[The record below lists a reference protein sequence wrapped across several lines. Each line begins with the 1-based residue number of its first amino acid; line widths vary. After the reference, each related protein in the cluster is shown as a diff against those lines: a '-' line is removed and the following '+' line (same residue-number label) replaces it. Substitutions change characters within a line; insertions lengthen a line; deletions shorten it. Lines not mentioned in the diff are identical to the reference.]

1 MSDNKVSKVI
11 NKILLL
17 GDIPV
22 EKNKFLQKNAE
33 ICFIE
38 EFLSTFALY
47 YINNALNLYNNKK
60 IKKQRDKSGKIRF
73 EVIKTH
79 NYKGNYGFSFIYDK
93 ENCLS
98 YENMRYWNFQIK
110 EEFLTY
116 LPIKKKNE
124 IFEDKE
130 IAKECI
136 IENSKISAREGIKKN
151 ETFHSYFN
159 NSDKIYSNLKGKQGK
174 IILRIIKY
182 NIR

>member
-22 EKNKFLQKNAE
+22 EKNKYLPKIYV

-38 EFLSTFALY
+38 EFLSTFTLY
-47 YINNALNLYNNKK
+47 YKNNTLNLYNNKK
-60 IKKQRDKSGKIRF
+60 IKKQRDKSGKGRF
-73 EVIKTH
+73 EVIKKH
-79 NYKGNYGFSFIYDK
+79 NYKGDYGFSFIYDK

-124 IFEDKE
+124 IFEDREISKE
-130 IAKECI
+130 YI
-136 IENSKISAREGIKKN
+136 IENSKISTREGIKNN
-151 ETFHSYFN
+151 ETFHSFFN
-159 NSDKIYSNLKGKQGK
+159 LSDKIYSNLNGKQGK

-182 NIR
+182 NLR